1 VTQSRPPLRRMARP
15 TTRSHGPVTHREQVL
30 QRRRV
35 ALMSLAILMPVT
47 LVAALVTGSKML
59 LIANLVIDVI
69 IGGYIAVLL
78 RIKQTQAASPRGP
91 RVDEDEDVKVVP

>member
-1 VTQSRPPLRRMARP
+1 MTQARPPLRRATRP
-15 TTRSHGPVTHREQVL
+15 TRSRGPVTHREQVL

-35 ALMSLAILMPVT
+35 ALMSLAVLMPVT
-47 LVAALVTGSKML
+47 LIAALATGSRML

-78 RIKQTQAASPRGP
+78 RIKQTQAASPRTTRAG
-91 RVDEDEDVKVVP
+91 EDEDVKVVP

>member
-1 VTQSRPPLRRMARP
+1 
-15 TTRSHGPVTHREQVL
+15 
-30 QRRRV
+30 
-35 ALMSLAILMPVT
+35 MSLAILMPVT